1 MAIIKTSID
10 LEQVK
15 QLGNKSVSWVRVRDD
30 HILTVDSHQ
39 EGSKWFE
46 NKGFVEAIK
55 AQVVSGTDER
65 FQSFYVESSGVWTL
79 QIKYVQA
86 RDAGIYECQVS
97 TEPKISAR
105 DAIVSTEPTALPWTC
120 QHQQSTQFGAG
131 AAAPEDDGTD
141 KGSKEF
147 PRRKFCGGGGGDAI
161 AASLVAAARAN
172 CNTEHGTASGQRPEK
187 KISEI
192 EKRSEQH
199 DAGNDADD
207 ADDGEWMKRQSTATT
222 AAASTIELASLVK
235 CSSRAR
241 APQKADNSGPIMLSY
256 PSTSGGNNETN
267 AECVLPRTE
276 LIGDSDRYVK
286 AGSAVIL
293 RCVVRGALEPPS
305 YIIWYHGTQ
314 QIFTESRRGWK
325 TQLDRGAP
333 DLDGDIHSTIGSLI
347 IESTRKKDS
356 GNYSC
361 SPSNS
366 PPITVSLHVI
376 NDSISMFKQRN
387 LQILLRHRTFQQQ
400 QQKIGELTTVGV
412 SNQSKQSV
420 QESGVRDGGVVDGAS
435 GQRTA
440 DRNSRDAEFAENS
453 SSSSSDKTQNLGSC
467 TLMLLSRDAANGE
480 DIRLQQHPAG
490 G

>member
-1 MAIIKTSID
+1 MAALKERNKMCHSNLIFIVLFICTDYVTGDISTSLALSKLNSGATFFAGPYLDGNGVSNVTTQIGTHAY
-10 LEQVK
+10 LPCKVK

-30 HILTVDSHQ
+30 HILTVDRMT
-39 EGSKWFE
+39 FI
-46 NKGFVEAIK
+46 A
-55 AQVVSGTDER
+55 DER

-105 DAIVSTEPTALPWTC
+105 VHL
-120 QHQQSTQFGAG
+120 H
-131 AAAPEDDGTD
+131 
-141 KGSKEF
+141 
-147 PRRKFCGGGGGDAI
+147 
-161 AASLVAAARAN
+161 V
-172 CNTEHGTASGQRPEK
+172 
-187 KISEI
+187 
-192 EKRSEQH
+192 
-199 DAGNDADD
+199 
-207 ADDGEWMKRQSTATT
+207 
-222 AAASTIELASLVK
+222 V
-235 CSSRAR
+235 
-241 APQKADNSGPIMLSY
+241 
-256 PSTSGGNNETN
+256 
-267 AECVLPRTE
+267 VPRTE

-376 NDSISMFKQRN
+376 NGESSASAVTSSARSLFDDSISMFKQRN
-387 LQILLRHRTFQQQ
+387 LQILLRHRTF
-400 QQKIGELTTVGV
+400 V
-412 SNQSKQSV
+412 
-420 QESGVRDGGVVDGAS
+420 
-435 GQRTA
+435 
-440 DRNSRDAEFAENS
+440 
-453 SSSSSDKTQNLGSC
+453 
-467 TLMLLSRDAANGE
+467 MLLVLVIYAQLSCHVNY
-480 DIRLQQHPAG
+480 RL
-490 G
+490 